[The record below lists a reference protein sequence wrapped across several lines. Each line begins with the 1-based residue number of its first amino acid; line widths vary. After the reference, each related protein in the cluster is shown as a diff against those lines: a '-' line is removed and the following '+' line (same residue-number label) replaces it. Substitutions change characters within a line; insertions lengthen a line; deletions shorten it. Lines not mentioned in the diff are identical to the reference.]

1 MFHQMLVWTK
11 HVKNEMNKT
20 SWFLYVQLNEIP
32 DDSASKIKIPLLK
45 NILKECSMG

>member
-20 SWFLYVQLNEIP
+20 SWFLYVQLNEIH
-32 DDSASKIKIPLLK
+32 DGSASKIKINTITQK
-45 NILKECSMG
+45 YFKRV